1 MRVSAVRRVAGI
13 RIDAPPLS
21 MGPGGSGL
29 ISLTEPAENFGGFMY
44 REPDCM
50 VDVSKLQL
58 RAGSW
63 CWNDSSAL
71 DYLQWMR
78 LYPPDEHLV
87 EVSAEVRRIPA
98 WQNGP
103 CRLFPMVVWDI
114 VP

>member
-1 MRVSAVRRVAGI
+1 
-13 RIDAPPLS
+13 

-29 ISLTEPAENFGGFMY
+29 TSPTEPAENFGGFMY
-44 REPDCM
+44 REPECGLDA
-50 VDVSKLQL
+50 SKRQL
-58 RAGSW
+58 RAGGW
-63 CWNDSSAL
+63 CWGEAGAI

-87 EVSAEVRRIPA
+87 EVSAEVLRIPA

-114 VP
+114 IP